1 VIGKI
6 INFAILFGG
15 LFFFLRKP
23 LMAMLNQR
31 TETIAKT
38 LDEAQ
43 AGRLAAEAR
52 LAEARAK
59 VAALEAELLRLRSE
73 AEEEGRREKDRI
85 REMAG
90 KEADRLRALARLEVE
105 ALLKSGVRDLKA
117 YTAELAASLAEA
129 RIKARLTEA
138 DQAALID
145 KSIAKLKD
153 LHEESDPR

>member
-6 INFAILFGG
+6 INFVILFGG
-15 LFFFLRKP
+15 LFYFLRKP
-23 LMAMLNQR
+23 IMRILARR

-43 AGRLAAEAR
+43 AARHEAEAR

-59 VAALEAELLRLRSE
+59 VEALEAELLRLRTE
-73 AEEEGRREKDRI
+73 AEEEGRREKERI

-90 KEADRLRALARLEVE
+90 QEAERLRALARLEIE
-105 ALLKSGVRDLKA
+105 AHLKSGVRDLKA

-129 RIKARLTEA
+129 RLKARLTAA
-138 DQAALID
+138 DQSGLID
-145 KSIAKLKD
+145 KSIAKLKT